1 MERKMFSGNRYM
13 TKGIQTFLRP
23 DLQILLWDL
32 IDGLDVEKDYLQ
44 VFRLEMKE
52 EDLKLTHQQENPDY
66 SVSYTVKVDHPSIHQ
81 EEKIYVIDDGDYAT
95 MMFASEY

>member
-1 MERKMFSGNRYM
+1 
-13 TKGIQTFLRP
+13 
-23 DLQILLWDL
+23 
-32 IDGLDVEKDYLQ
+32 
-44 VFRLEMKE
+44 MKE

-81 EEKIYVIDDGDYAT
+81 DEKIYVIDDGDYST

>member
-1 MERKMFSGNRYM
+1 MAIKMFNGNRYI

-32 IDGLDVEKDYLQ
+32 IDGLEVEKDYLQ
-44 VFRLEMKE
+44 VFKLELV
-52 EDLKLTHQQENPDY
+52 EDHIKLTHQQEKPEY
-66 SVSYTVKVDHPSIHQ
+66 SVTYIVQVDQPSIQ
-81 EEKIYVIDDGDYAT
+81 EKEKIYVIDDGEYAT